1 MIYST
6 DRILTTHAGSL
17 PRPAGLVDMVLA
29 KARGEAYDREA
40 LETGLRA
47 GVAATVKQQVECGL
61 DIVND
66 GELSKPNFTDYVLER
81 IAGCEK
87 RPGTGR
93 RKLDIIA
100 RDERKFAGYFAAHPR
115 AGFTGQM
122 LPVCVGELR
131 YVGQAELQRDI
142 DNLKAALAGATAAAA
157 FLPANTPG
165 TIEHWMSNEHY
176 PNDEAFLF
184 AIAEAMRIEYK
195 AIVDAG
201 FLLQID
207 DPDLPDGW
215 NCLPDITLPEYRGY
229 ATMRID
235 ALNHALRDIPS
246 EQIRLHVCWGSFHG
260 PHHDDIPLKDIID
273 LIFRVRAGSYSIEAS
288 NPCHE
293 HEWRV
298 FEEVKLPEGAT
309 LVPGVV
315 GHCTD
320 FIEHPDLIAERLV
333 RYANLV
339 GRENVLAGTDCGLGT
354 RVGHSSICWAKFE
367 AMAEGARRATK
378 ILWGRA

>member
-1 MIYST
+1 MFYST

-17 PRPAGLVDMVLA
+17 PRPDDVREMVLA
-29 KARGEAYDREA
+29 KARGQPMDQAVLDRR
-40 LETGLRA
+40 LRTS
-47 GVAATVKQQVECGL
+47 VAEVVRQQIECGL
-61 DIVND
+61 DIIND

-93 RKLDIIA
+93 RRLDMTA

-115 AGFTGQM
+115 SGFSGGRM

-131 YVGQAELQRDI
+131 YVGQAELQRDL
-142 DNLKAALAGATAAAA
+142 DNFKVALAEATVAGA

-165 TIEHWMSNEHY
+165 TIEHWMANEY
-176 PNDEAFLF
+176 YKSDEAFLL
-184 AIAEAMRIEYK
+184 AIAEAMREEYK

-215 NCLPDITLPEYRGY
+215 ACLPDITLTDYRNY

-235 ALNHALRDIPS
+235 ALNHALREIPP
-246 EQIRLHVCWGSFHG
+246 EKIRLHVCWGSFHG
-260 PHHDDIPLKDIID
+260 PHHDDIPLRDIID

-288 NPCHE
+288 N
-293 HEWRV
+293 
-298 FEEVKLPEGAT
+298 K
-309 LVPGVV
+309 
-315 GHCTD
+315 
-320 FIEHPDLIAERLV
+320 
-333 RYANLV
+333 
-339 GRENVLAGTDCGLGT
+339 
-354 RVGHSSICWAKFE
+354 
-367 AMAEGARRATK
+367 
-378 ILWGRA
+378 